1 MSPPVVMVLYVLVSK
16 VHNTHKIAFDK
27 FFIGLQ
33 RARYLQLQKWN
44 LWIFRRNSKR
54 LTGERLNGNSFYL
67 INNNMIQ

>member
-1 MSPPVVMVLYVLVSK
+1 MVLFVLVSG

-33 RARYLQLQKWN
+33 RARHLRLQKCN
-44 LWIFRRNSKR
+44 LWILSGNSKR
-54 LTGERLNGNSFYL
+54 LTRERLSGNSFYL